1 MSLEISEYCIY
12 ADMEQQKHVW
22 FIGCDDP
29 CNGQALIQSLDN
41 QLCALNDD
49 YASARKYNLK
59 PPEIQVLPVQ
69 RFYAFMNESGKMGS
83 QNKFPRV
90 LNADQAKRWLTFL
103 SPNS

>member
-103 SPNS
+103 SPNP